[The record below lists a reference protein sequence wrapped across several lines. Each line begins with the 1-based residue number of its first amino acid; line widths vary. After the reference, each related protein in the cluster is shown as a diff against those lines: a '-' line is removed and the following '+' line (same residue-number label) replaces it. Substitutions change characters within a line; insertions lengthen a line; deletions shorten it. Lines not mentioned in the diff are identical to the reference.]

1 MEIQMAQKS
10 RGKQTAKCSRNCKQ
24 KAHQHVAD
32 RPKSITGKLLFGA
45 TATLLSILP
54 HIKNG
59 SEAILAVRD
68 LYLAFFN

>member
-1 MEIQMAQKS
+1 MANKK
-10 RGKQTAKCSRNCKQ
+10 RGKQAVKRSCSCKQ

-32 RPKSITGKLLFGA
+32 RPKSITGKLLLVA
-45 TATLLSILP
+45 TTTLLPILP

>member
-1 MEIQMAQKS
+1 MANKK
-10 RGKQTAKCSRNCKQ
+10 RGKQAVKRSCSCSCKQ